1 MLNKRTAL
9 KLFKEGADNQGVK
22 DKPALGYA
30 WSLYIDLLHRDGYI
44 TDRQVQNW
52 SNPFYS

>member
-1 MLNKRTAL
+1 MLKRTAV
-9 KLFKEGADNQGVK
+9 KLFKEGSDITGVK
-22 DKPALGYA
+22 DKPALGQA

>member
-1 MLNKRTAL
+1 MLKSTAV

-30 WSLYIDLLHRDGYI
+30 WSMYIDMLHSDGYI